1 MDNTKDFLQYGISK
15 QSPHLYMEHRI
26 HKILLVCCPYDEY
39 ILEEDGHLETQ
50 INEEYNSLN
59 MSNPPAF
66 VYANSSKKALELL
79 ESGEEKFDFIL
90 SMYNVGE
97 PDVFEF
103 ATRAKEVANIPF
115 VLIAS
120 YSKEI
125 YRRISER
132 NCSAIDY
139 FFCWHGSADLIL
151 AIIKLME
158 DNLNADTD
166 IIKGGV
172 QAILLVED
180 SVRFYSTYLPELYKI
195 ILVQNSGFLKDAY
208 NEQQQI
214 MRKRSRPKVLLAT
227 NYSEAMA
234 IYKKYRKNLLGVI
247 SDVGMVVNKGDNPE
261 TEKLDAGIDLCK
273 EVKEKTP
280 WMPVI
285 LQSSQT
291 AYKSVAQTLNAG
303 FIAKTSK
310 SLLSELK
317 SVILREFGFGDFIFR
332 DPATGRGLGRAS
344 DLMQMQNLV
353 QSIPDDILSYHLHQM
368 KLSKWLY
375 ARGLFPL
382 ANVLRSLNDGDFPS
396 LKEHREAIVRLIND
410 YRIMLGQ
417 GIVAQFDETSYS
429 NTIGFARLGNGSIG
443 GKARGLSFM
452 NYMLAR
458 EGQYYKY
465 PNVRVMIPR
474 SLVIATDYFDDFI
487 NLNGLNYIISNDSS
501 DETVLSEFLNSTL
514 PIELQ
519 DKLRVFVKTCNKP
532 LAVRSSSKLEDSHFQ
547 PFAGVYATYM
557 IPRCEDD
564 DQMYRL
570 LARAV
575 KSVYASVYFATS
587 KAYIQSTQNVL
598 SEEKMAVLIQEVCG
612 SEQNG
617 YYFPSI
623 AGVARSR
630 NFYPLGYELS
640 EDGVCNI
647 VMGLGKAVV
656 DGEKSLRFCPKYP
669 DKALQTSTPELAAR
683 DAQTE
688 VMALDLKPENF
699 KPSTDDAVNIV
710 RIPVH
715 ELEKYRN
722 SRYACSYF
730 DLQSGRISES
740 KPFGGGNCFPVI
752 TFNKVL
758 KYNTFP
764 LAQIVSDLLELGERE
779 MSCPVEIEFAVNMD
793 VPEGEVPV
801 FYLLQIRPIY
811 QSGENVKLNWDTMDK
826 ENPLC
831 LCNNALGSGITQNIK
846 DIIYVKFDRFSPLET
861 QKIADELKEIN
872 RRMKEEKR
880 EYILIGTGRW
890 GTTNPTLGVP
900 VRWEHISEA
909 RVIIESAI
917 ENFNVESSQGTHFFQ
932 NVTSLGVG
940 YMSLNPLAGDGS
952 LAIERL
958 NSMPATFDGEYLR
971 VVTFDHPLFIYIDSD
986 TRKGIIKD

>member
-1 MDNTKDFLQYGISK
+1 MDNNTDFIRLGITQQEK
-15 QSPHLYMEHRI
+15 HTYMEHRI
-26 HKILLVCCPYDEY
+26 HKILLVCCSYDEY

-59 MSNPPAF
+59 MSNPPSF
-66 VYANSSKKALELL
+66 VYANSSKKALELI
-79 ESGEEKFDFIL
+79 ESGEQFDFVL

-97 PDVFEF
+97 PDVFDF
-103 ATRAKEVANIPF
+103 ATKVKEIRNIPF

-120 YSKEI
+120 YSKEV
-125 YRRISER
+125 YRRIAER

-139 FFCWHGSADLIL
+139 FFCWHGSAELIL

-158 DNLNADTD
+158 DSLNAESD
-166 IIKGGV
+166 ILEGGV
-172 QAILLVED
+172 QAILLAED

-214 MRKRSRPKVLLAT
+214 ARKRSRPKVLLAT
-227 NYSEAMA
+227 NLDEAQE
-234 IYKKYRKNLLGVI
+234 IYKKYRKNLLGII
-247 SDVGMVVNKGDNPE
+247 SDIGMVVHKGDKPE
-261 TEKLDAGIDLCK
+261 SEKLDAGIELYK
-273 EVKEKTP
+273 EVKSLTP

-285 LQSSQT
+285 LQSSQVS
-291 AYKSVAQTLNAG
+291 YREQAQELGAG

-310 SLLSELK
+310 SLLVELK
-317 SVILREFGFGDFIFR
+317 TIILKEFGFGDFIFR
-332 DPATGRGLGRAS
+332 DPETGKGLGRAN
-344 DLMQMQNLV
+344 DLMQMQHL
-353 QSIPDDILSYHLHQM
+353 IETMPDEVLSHHFSQM

-382 ANVLRSLNDGDFPS
+382 AKVLRSINNADFPS
-396 LKEHREAIVRLIND
+396 MDEHRKAVVRLIND
-410 YRIMLGQ
+410 YRTMLGQ
-417 GIVAQFDETSYS
+417 GIVAGFDENTYS
-429 NTIGFARLGNGSIG
+429 DTIGFARLGNGSIG

-452 NYMLAR
+452 NYMLAK
-458 EGQYYKY
+458 GGHYYKY
-465 PNVRVMIPR
+465 PGVRVMIPR
-474 SLVIATDYFDDFI
+474 SLVIATDYFDEFI
-487 NLNGLNYIISNDSS
+487 ALNGLQYIISNETADDS
-501 DETVLSEFLNSTL
+501 VLSEFLNSAL
-514 PIELQ
+514 PTELSA
-519 DKLRVFVKTCNKP
+519 KLKAFVKTCNKP

-547 PFAGVYATYM
+547 PFAGVYSTYM

-564 DQMYRL
+564 DQMFRL
-570 LARAV
+570 LARAI

-587 KAYIQSTQNVL
+587 RAYIQSTQNVL
-598 SEEKMAVLIQEVCG
+598 SEEKMAVLVQEICG
-612 SEQNG
+612 TEQNG
-617 YYFPSI
+617 YFFPSI
-623 AGVARSR
+623 AGVGRSR
-630 NFYPLGYELS
+630 NFYPLGYETS

-688 VMALDLKPENF
+688 VMALDLNPENF

-722 SRYACSYF
+722 SKFACSYF

-740 KPFGGGNCFPVI
+740 KPFFGGTAFPVI

-758 KYNTFP
+758 KFESFP
-764 LAQIVSDLLELGERE
+764 LAKIVDDLLKLGEAE

-793 VPEGEVPV
+793 VPAGEMPV

-811 QSGENVKLNWDTMDK
+811 QSGGSVKIDWDTISEDGAI
-826 ENPLC
+826 C
-831 LCNNALGSGITQNIK
+831 TCNNALGTGLTSGIRG
-846 DIIYVKFDRFSPLET
+846 IICMKFDQFDPLKT
-861 QKIADELKEIN
+861 QAIADELKDIN
-872 RRMKEEKR
+872 KAMKDAKK
-880 EYILIGTGRW
+880 EYVLIGTGRW

-909 RVIIESAI
+909 RVIIESAL
-917 ENFNVESSQGTHFFQ
+917 ENFNIESSQGTHFFQ

-940 YMSLNPLAGDGS
+940 YMSLNPFAGDGS
-952 LAIERL
+952 LNMEAID
-958 NSMPATFDGEYLR
+958 SAKTVFDGKYLKA
-971 VVTFDHPLFIYIDSD
+971 VEFDEPLFIYIDSE
-986 TRKGIIKD
+986 TRKGIIKQ